1 MRPSLIILPG
11 NESLGASLVEH
22 LPCKQL
28 DTTIRKFPD
37 GETYVSLKESRL
49 VGPIILLTSLQHP
62 DEKILPLLF
71 TAREVRERGG
81 YPVIL
86 AIPYLAYM
94 RQDKAFNPGEV
105 ITSHRFANLLSGYG
119 DHLITIDPHL
129 HRIKKLN
136 EVYTISHQTLA
147 SAPVIASWIATN
159 VEQPLVI
166 GPDSESKQ
174 WVSEIAQIA
183 KAPYTVFQKKRLA
196 DDRVRLQL
204 GDLSEY
210 FDHTPVVVDD
220 IVSTAGTMNKT
231 VKMLKKRLET
241 APICVGIHGIFA
253 KNAYQALKK
262 AGAAQVVTTN
272 TIAHESNQID
282 VAPLLAGAIQDYLLI
297 STKETPNR
305 GTFY

>member
-1 MRPSLIILPG
+1 MKSSLIILPG
-11 NESLGASLVEH
+11 NEQLGSSLVAH
-22 LPCKQL
+22 LACQQL

-37 GETYVSLKESRL
+37 GETYVSLKEPHL
-49 VGPIILLTSLQHP
+49 FGPIILLTSLHHP

-71 TAREVRERGG
+71 LAREVRERGG
-81 YPVIL
+81 YPVVL
-86 AIPYLAYM
+86 AIPYLGYM

-105 ITSHRFANLLSGYG
+105 ITSHRFAHLLSGYG

-129 HRIKKLN
+129 HRIKRLD
-136 EVYTISHQTLA
+136 EVYTISNQTLA
-147 SAPVIASWIATN
+147 SAPLIASWIAAH
-159 VEQPLVI
+159 VKRPLVV

-174 WVSEIAQIA
+174 WVSEIALIA

-210 FDHTPVVVDD
+210 VDHTPVVVDD
-220 IVSTAGTMNKT
+220 IISTAATMIKT
-231 VKMLKKRLET
+231 VKMLRKRLDS
-241 APICVGIHGIFA
+241 APICVCIHGIFA
-253 KNAYQALKK
+253 GNSFRALKK

-272 TIAHESNQID
+272 TIAHASNQID

-297 STKETPNR
+297 STNDTRPR
-305 GTFY
+305 QTLY